1 MNDFRT
7 VFKICENFEKPL
19 ALSEPKVDKNDIEE
33 VIGTLK
39 SGNVSSIGQVIVN
52 FENEISKIMITK
64 MLLQLILV
72 HQHYI

>member
-1 MNDFRT
+1 MNEILELFL
-7 VFKICENFEKPL
+7 KIYENFEKPL

-52 FENEISKIMITK
+52 FENEISKNYDNKKYLDI
-64 MLLQLILV
+64 
-72 HQHYI
+72 